1 MNLSPRVVAQRIVSA
16 ARCAEDQVLAVLQ
29 EHYSEPTLSFEETGP
44 GDETSGFHELAE
56 VIGAALA
63 RSVGV
68 TP

>member
-1 MNLSPRVVAQRIVSA
+1 MSA
-16 ARCAEDQVLAVLQ
+16 ARCAEDQVFAVLQ